1 MGGNDAGRGTSS
13 SIGELVVGDW
23 YILTEAS
30 GTTTVVI
37 QVLEL
42 QMAALKVREYFNGLN
57 RKFSVNYG
65 EWRLHKCRKMTQE
78 ELAVFLLET

>member
-1 MGGNDAGRGTSS
+1 MGGNDAGRGTSI
-13 SIGELVVGDW
+13 SIRELVAGDW
-23 YILTEAS
+23 YILTEAG
-30 GTTTVVI
+30 GTATMVI

-42 QMAALKVREYFNGLN
+42 KLTALKVRGYFNGID

-65 EWRLHKCRKMTQE
+65 EWSLHKCRKMTQE